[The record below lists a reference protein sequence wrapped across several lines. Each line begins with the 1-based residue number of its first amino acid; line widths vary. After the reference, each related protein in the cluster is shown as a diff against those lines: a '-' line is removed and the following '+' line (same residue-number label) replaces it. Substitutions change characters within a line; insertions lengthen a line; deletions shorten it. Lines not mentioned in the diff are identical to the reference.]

1 MVKRVIKK
9 TGEEI
14 FSLGLGCMRFPT
26 KNGSIDEEVT
36 KELIFKA
43 IDNGVNYLDTA
54 YAYHNGSNES
64 FLGEVLSTLDEN
76 GVPYRDK
83 VNIATKLPSW
93 LVKSHEDM
101 DKYLNEQLSN
111 LKVDCIDYYL
121 VHNVDLSVIERLED
135 LGLFDFLNKAKS
147 AGKIKYIGFSYH
159 GIHGG
164 FEEVVDKFDWDMCL
178 VQYNYLDTNIQ
189 AGYDGI
195 QYAHSKGLGVFIM
208 EPLKGGLLAGALPG
222 KVESLFVKRNP
233 HRSNADWALS
243 WIFNHKEVTCV
254 LSGIDDME
262 KLDENLAIAKR
273 IPINSLN
280 EEEMETIKEAQEI
293 IHSLVK
299 IPCTT
304 CGYCMPCPRGV
315 NIPECFKIYN
325 EKFLF
330 NKKGFG
336 PVSNALMKYYMLV
349 GGVTNKAAN
358 AGLCNN
364 CGACTK
370 MCPQFMNV
378 PKNLKV
384 VKKEFETPGFK
395 YQVSLIKKVALPF
408 FTKVSNVFDLFKNS

>member
-1 MVKRVIKK
+1 
-9 TGEEI
+9 
-14 FSLGLGCMRFPT
+14 
-26 KNGSIDEEVT
+26 
-36 KELIFKA
+36 
-43 IDNGVNYLDTA
+43 
-54 YAYHNGSNES
+54 
-64 FLGEVLSTLDEN
+64 
-76 GVPYRDK
+76 
-83 VNIATKLPSW
+83 
-93 LVKSHEDM
+93 
-101 DKYLNEQLSN
+101 
-111 LKVDCIDYYL
+111 
-121 VHNVDLSVIERLED
+121 
-135 LGLFDFLNKAKS
+135 
-147 AGKIKYIGFSYH
+147 
-159 GIHGG
+159 
-164 FEEVVDKFDWDMCL
+164 
-178 VQYNYLDTNIQ
+178 
-189 AGYDGI
+189 
-195 QYAHSKGLGVFIM
+195 M

-222 KVESLFVKRNP
+222 KIESLFVKRNP
-233 HRSNADWALS
+233 NRSNADWALS

-330 NKKGFG
+330 NPKGFG

-358 AGLCNN
+358 ASLCNN